1 MGTCAKGTGTHSPGS
16 FEGLL
21 WIAFMEKEA
30 TNWWNNPDRGKVSQT
45 KIAVTILF
53 ADAAPATAGH
63 NNIIQGCDFN

>member
-1 MGTCAKGTGTHSPGS
+1 
-16 FEGLL
+16 
-21 WIAFMEKEA
+21 MEKEA